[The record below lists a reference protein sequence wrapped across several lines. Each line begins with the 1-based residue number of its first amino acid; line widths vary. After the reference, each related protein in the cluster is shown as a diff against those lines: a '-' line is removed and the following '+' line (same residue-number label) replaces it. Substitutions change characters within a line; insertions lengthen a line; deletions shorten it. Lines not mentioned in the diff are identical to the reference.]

1 LRIKFLF
8 SNFRKWVEYYAQ
20 KKADP
25 LINEMMNFGFTRDKA
40 MRALERNDFNSDKA
54 MQWLAEGND
63 D

>member
-1 LRIKFLF
+1 M
-8 SNFRKWVEYYAQ
+8 EYYAQ

-25 LINEMMNFGFTRDKA
+25 MIEEMMNFGFTRDKA
-40 MRALERNDFNSDKA
+40 MRALERNEFDLDRA